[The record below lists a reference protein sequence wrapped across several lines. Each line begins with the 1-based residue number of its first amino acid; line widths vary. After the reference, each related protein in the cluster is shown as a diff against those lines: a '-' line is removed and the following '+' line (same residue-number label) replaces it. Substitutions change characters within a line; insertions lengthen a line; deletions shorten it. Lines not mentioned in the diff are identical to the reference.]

1 MLSFLCCVGFSVVV
15 VSEGYSLVVVC
26 GLLIVVAS
34 LVVGHRLQVHRLQEL
49 LHMGLVS
56 VAHGVFPY
64 QGLNPCPLD
73 WQWIPIHCAT
83 REVLRAFKY
92 HRVNKEFI
100 SNHRLYRPVSM

>member
-1 MLSFLCCVGFSVVV
+1 
-15 VSEGYSLVVVC
+15 
-26 GLLIVVAS
+26 
-34 LVVGHRLQVHRLQEL
+34 
-49 LHMGLVS
+49 MGLVS

-100 SNHRLYRPVSM
+100 SNHSLYRPFSM